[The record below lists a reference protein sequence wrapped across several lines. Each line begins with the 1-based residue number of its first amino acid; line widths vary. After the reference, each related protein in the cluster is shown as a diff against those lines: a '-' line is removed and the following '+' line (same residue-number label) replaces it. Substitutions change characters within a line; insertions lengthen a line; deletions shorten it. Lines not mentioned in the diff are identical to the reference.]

1 MRNGRRM
8 VTAGKIFRLDEYLA
22 QSDLAQR
29 LRGYRVET
37 PLEGTDLTLVT
48 EIIELKASQNVLE
61 GTISRDVPL
70 TVRRRDKTEIV
81 VKTVDS
87 IFSFVFRKRRI
98 FLIVLEKK
106 PVANMV
112 ANMFS
117 QVIFLKSGRI
127 VEARISP
134 DVMLNYHN
142 ANSDAAKV
150 VFFDDVDIP
159 NIKKLSLYGPSL
171 ANTSLFSE
179 YLDHGKI
186 WYIVISHRKSGLVA
200 GITRDSVVTI
210 FSRID
215 PASFIRFSIDEI
227 IPLIEESE
235 TGARH

>member
-1 MRNGRRM
+1 M
-8 VTAGKIFRLDEYLA
+8 VTAGKIFRLDEHLP
-22 QSDLAQR
+22 QSDIAQR
-29 LRGYRVET
+29 LKGYRVET
-37 PLEGTDLTLVT
+37 PLEGTDLSLIM
-48 EIIELKASQNVLE
+48 EIAELKASQNILE
-61 GTISRDVPL
+61 GIMSRDIPL
-70 TVRRRDKTEIV
+70 TIRRRDRSDVV

-134 DVMLNYHN
+134 EVMLRYHN
-142 ANSDAAKV
+142 STADAAKV

-186 WYIVISHRKSGLVA
+186 WYMVMAHRKSGLVA

-215 PASFIRFSIDEI
+215 PASFIRFSVEEI

-235 TGARH
+235 ASKR

>member
-1 MRNGRRM
+1 
-8 VTAGKIFRLDEYLA
+8 
-22 QSDLAQR
+22 
-29 LRGYRVET
+29 
-37 PLEGTDLTLVT
+37 
-48 EIIELKASQNVLE
+48 
-61 GTISRDVPL
+61 VPL
-70 TVRRRDKTEIV
+70 TIKRRDRTEIV
-81 VKTVDS
+81 AKTVDS
-87 IFSFVFRKRRI
+87 VFSFAFRRRRV

-134 DVMLNYHN
+134 EVMLNYHN
-142 ANSDAAKV
+142 ANSDAVKV

-171 ANTSLFSE
+171 ANTSLFTE
-179 YLDHGKI
+179 YLKHGNI
-186 WYIVISHRKSGLVA
+186 WYLVISHRKTGYVA
-200 GITRDSVVTI
+200 GITRDAVVTI

-215 PASFIRFSIDEI
+215 PASFIKFCVEEI

-235 TGARH
+235 ASKPKTKT

>member
-1 MRNGRRM
+1 M

-22 QSDLAQR
+22 QSEIAQR
-29 LRGYRVET
+29 LKEYRVET
-37 PLEGTDLTLVT
+37 PLEGSDLTLVT
-48 EIIELKASQNVLE
+48 EIAELKASQNMLE
-61 GTISRDVPL
+61 GVLSRDIPVTL
-70 TVRRRDKTEIV
+70 RRRDKTEIA

-87 IFSFVFRKRRI
+87 VFSFIFRKKRV

-112 ANMFS
+112 ANLFS
-117 QVIFLKSGRI
+117 QIIFLKSGKI

-134 DVMLNYHN
+134 KVMLEYHN

-150 VFFDDVDIP
+150 VFFDNVDIP
-159 NIKKLSLYGPSL
+159 NIEKLSLYGPSL

-179 YLDHGKI
+179 YLKHGDI
-186 WYIVISHRKSGLVA
+186 WYVVISHRKSGYVA

-210 FSRID
+210 FSKID
-215 PASFIRFSIDEI
+215 PASFIRFSVEEI

-235 TGARH
+235 SSKT

>member
-1 MRNGRRM
+1 M
-8 VTAGKIFRLDEYLA
+8 VTAGKIFRLDEYISQA
-22 QSDLAQR
+22 DLAQR
-29 LRGYRVET
+29 LKGYRVET
-37 PLEGTDLTLVT
+37 PLEGTDLTIIT
-48 EIIELKASQNVLE
+48 EIAGLRSSQNMLE
-61 GTISRDVPL
+61 GVISRDVPL
-70 TVRRRDKTEIV
+70 TLRKRDRTEIV
-81 VKTVDS
+81 VKTLDS
-87 IFSFVFRKRRI
+87 IFSFVYRKIRV

-117 QVIFLKSGRI
+117 QVIFLKSGKI

-134 DVMLNYHN
+134 EIMLRYHN

-179 YLDHGKI
+179 YLKHGKI
-186 WYIVISHRKSGLVA
+186 WYIVIAHRKYGYVA
-200 GITRDSVVTI
+200 GITRDGVVTI

-215 PASFIRFSIDEI
+215 PAAFIRFSVEEI
-227 IPLIEESE
+227 IPLIEDSESSKP
-235 TGARH
+235 

>member
-1 MRNGRRM
+1 M
-8 VTAGKIFRLDEYLA
+8 VTAGKIFRLDEYLP
-22 QSDLAQR
+22 QGDIAQR
-29 LRGYRVET
+29 LKGYRVET
-37 PLEGTDLTLVT
+37 PLEGTDLSLIT
-48 EIIELKASQNVLE
+48 EIAELKASQNVLE
-61 GTISRDVPL
+61 GIMSRDIPL
-70 TVRRRDKTEIV
+70 TVRRRDKTDIV

-87 IFSFVFRKRRI
+87 IFSFAFRRRRI

-134 DVMLNYHN
+134 EVMLRYHN

-186 WYIVISHRKSGLVA
+186 WYMVIAHRRHGYVA
-200 GITRDSVVTI
+200 GITRDAVVTI
-210 FSRID
+210 FSRVD
-215 PASFIRFSIDEI
+215 PASFIRFSAEEI

-235 TGARH
+235 ASKP